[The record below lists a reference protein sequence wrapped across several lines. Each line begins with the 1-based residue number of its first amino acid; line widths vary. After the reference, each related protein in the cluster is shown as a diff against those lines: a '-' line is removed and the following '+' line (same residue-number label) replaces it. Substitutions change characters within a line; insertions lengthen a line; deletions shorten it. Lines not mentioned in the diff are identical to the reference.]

1 MTTTEHATSV
11 MTEHEAPTTTEC
23 TTPAAQQAPEPTV
36 PAASRLHQFT
46 NDYSEGAHP
55 AVLDALVRTNLEQAG
70 GYTTDEHCARAR
82 RLVLQACELTEDQA
96 SVEFVVGGTAANVI
110 SLCGLLE
117 RPYDAVVCTP
127 DGHINTHET
136 GAIEASGHKALATS
150 DTDGF
155 VSVAGVDAI
164 VRANAAFGNHMTRPR
179 VIYVSDTT
187 ELGGVYT
194 RQRLEELA
202 AYAHGHDM
210 KLFLDGAR
218 LASALTAQGNDLTL
232 PQVARLADAFY
243 IGGTKNG
250 LMFGEAVVIRDP
262 QLRQDFP
269 WLMKQH
275 QNLLA
280 KGRLLGVQFEAAFEN
295 GGELWYACARNANA
309 MARML
314 AEGLDALGYEQFAPV
329 ASNQL
334 FYRVETPR
342 AQRLCEAL
350 GCEVFFDEG
359 ATQVIRFVTSWAT
372 TEAHV
377 REALEFADSL
387 A

>member
-1 MTTTEHATSV
+1 MS
-11 MTEHEAPTTTEC
+11 AP
-23 TTPAAQQAPEPTV
+23 APK
-36 PAASRLHQFT
+36 LHRFT

-55 AVLDALVRTNLEQAG
+55 TILDALVRTNLEQAG
-70 GYTTDEHCARAR
+70 GYTTDEHCERARA
-82 RLVLQACELTEDQA
+82 LILEACGLSPEEA

-110 SLCGLLE
+110 SLCGLLG

-136 GAIEASGHKALATS
+136 GALEASGHKILATH

-155 VSVAGVDAI
+155 VSPSEVERIVAE
-164 VRANAAFGNHMTRPR
+164 NAAFANHMTRPR
-179 VIYVSDTT
+179 TIYVSDTT

-194 RQRLEELA
+194 KEQLSALA
-202 AYAHGHDM
+202 SCARAHDM
-210 KLFLDGAR
+210 KFFVDGAR
-218 LASALTAQGNDLTL
+218 LGSALTAAGNDVTL
-232 PQVARLADAFY
+232 PELAHMADAFY
-243 IGGTKNG
+243 VGGTKNG

-280 KGRLLGVQFEAAFEN
+280 KGRLLGVQFETAFAD
-295 GGELWYACARNANA
+295 GGALYWECARNANERA
-309 MARML
+309 AQL
-314 AEGLDALGYEQFAPV
+314 AAGLDKLGFEAYAPC

-334 FYRVETPR
+334 FYRVPTTIG
-342 AQRLCEAL
+342 QTFNDVL
-350 GCEVFFDEG
+350 GCETFFDEG
-359 ATQVIRFVTSWAT
+359 ATRVIRFVTSWAT
-372 TEAHV
+372 TSEHV
-377 REALEFADSL
+377 EEALAFAATL

>member
-1 MTTTEHATSV
+1 MTTA
-11 MTEHEAPTTTEC
+11 AP
-23 TTPAAQQAPEPTV
+23 
-36 PAASRLHQFT
+36 RLHQFT

-55 AVLDALVRTNLEQAG
+55 AILDALARTNLEQAG
-70 GYTTDEHCARAR
+70 GYTTDAHCERAR
-82 RLVLQACELTEDQA
+82 SLVLEACGLTPEEA

-110 SLCGLLE
+110 SLCGLLA

-136 GAIEASGHKALATS
+136 GALEASGHKILATR

-155 VSVAGVDAI
+155 VSASEVERIVAE
-164 VRANAAFGNHMTRPR
+164 NAAFGNHMTRPR
-179 VIYVSDTT
+179 AVYVSDTT

-194 RQRLEELA
+194 KARLEELA
-202 AYAHGHDM
+202 ACAHEHDM
-210 KLFLDGAR
+210 AFFVDGAR
-218 LASALTAQGNDLTL
+218 LGSALTAAGNDVTL
-232 PQVARLADAFY
+232 SELAHMADAFY
-243 IGGTKNG
+243 VGGTKNG
-250 LMFGEAVVIRDP
+250 LMFGEAVVIRDA

-280 KGRLLGVQFEAAFEN
+280 KGRLLGVQFEAAFAD
-295 GGELWYACARNANA
+295 GGALYWECARNANERA
-309 MARML
+309 TQL
-314 AEGLDALGYEQFAPV
+314 AAGLDELGLEAYTPC

-334 FYRVETPR
+334 FYRVPAATGQ
-342 AQRLCEAL
+342 ALSDTL
-350 GCEVFFDEG
+350 GCETFYDEG
-359 ATQVIRFVTSWAT
+359 ATRVIRFVTSWAT

-377 REALEFADSL
+377 EEALAFARTL